1 MPLLTTVSS
10 GITGQYQKYF
20 SKKLLPHAVQLLVMA
35 QFGQKVPFP
44 REQGAVTI
52 RFTRGDIAAAANVL
66 AGGEGVPTTTFRDYT
81 YTFIDATL
89 VEYEEA
95 AKISDVLSWT
105 NLFDTLK
112 NMTGVMGEDVALHA
126 DSKIRDTLVAGVVG
140 AGNRRYVG
148 TTQTFAGLSALTG
161 GVPNATGAITIT
173 DILDAMTRLTITRAP
188 QLNGEYVFV
197 AGPQVCRDIL
207 NDPKVVLTG
216 QYGTSKSLM
225 TGEVGRW
232 YGVRVVKHTNPF
244 IETGGGTEGVYTP
257 APAAAQ
263 AIYRS
268 WCMGTDGFGIPQM
281 GGLSPFN
288 PSIMIC
294 DKPDKSDPT
303 NRFITAGMK
312 MYWTSVVLND
322 QWIVSVSS
330 KSAYAG

>member
-1 MPLLTTVSS
+1 MPLLTTSSS

-20 SKKLLPHAVQLLVMA
+20 SKKLLPHAVQLLVLA

-52 RFTRGDIAAAANVL
+52 RFTRGDVASAANVL
-66 AGGEGVPTTTFRDYT
+66 AGGEGIPTTTFRDYT

-89 VEYEEA
+89 VEYELA

-126 DSKIRDTLVAGVVG
+126 DSKIRDTLVAGVTG

-148 TTQTFAGLSALTG
+148 ATQTFAGLQALTQT
-161 GVPNATGAITIT
+161 TGAITIS

-188 QLNGEYVFV
+188 MLNGEYVAV

-232 YGVRVVKHTNPF
+232 YGVRVVKTSNPF
-244 IETGGGTEGVYTP
+244 IENGAGSEGVYVA
-257 APAAAQ
+257 APAAAS
-263 AIYRS
+263 AIYRTFV
-268 WCMGTDGFGIPQM
+268 MGTDGFGIPQM

-288 PSIMIC
+288 PQMMIC

-303 NRFITAGMK
+303 NRFITTGLK
-312 MYWTSVVLND
+312 TYWVAVVLND
-322 QWIVSVSS
+322 QWVVSISS
-330 KSAYAG
+330 KSGYSG

>member
-1 MPLLTTVSS
+1 MALVTTGSS

-20 SKKLLPHAVQLLVMA
+20 SKKLLPHAVQLLVLA

-44 REQGAVTI
+44 REQGATQI
-52 RFTRGDIAAAANVL
+52 RFTRGDVASAANVL
-66 AGGEGVPTTTFRDYT
+66 AGAEGVPTTTFRDYT

-89 VEYEEA
+89 VEYEIA

-126 DSKIRDTLVAGVVG
+126 DGKIRDAIVAGVT
-140 AGNRRYVG
+140 ATGNRRYVG
-148 TTQTFAGLSALTG
+148 ATQTFAGLQALTQTT
-161 GVPNATGAITIT
+161 GVLTIT

-188 QLNGEYVFV
+188 MLNGEYIAV
-197 AGPQVCRDIL
+197 AGAQVVRDIL

-216 QYGTSKSLM
+216 QYGTSKAIL

-244 IETGGGTEGVYTP
+244 IEDGTGTEGVYVAAP
-257 APAAAQ
+257 APAN
-263 AIYRS
+263 AIYRTFV
-268 WCMGTDGFGIPQM
+268 MGTDGFGIPQM

-288 PSIMIC
+288 PQMMIC

-303 NRFITAGMK
+303 NRFITAGLK
-312 MYWTSVVLND
+312 TYWVAVVLNAN
-322 QWIVSVSS
+322 WIVSISS
-330 KSAYAG
+330 KSGYSG